1 MKIEKSVYDRVV
13 AITADYSRMQKLIG
27 SGELTREQTATFVKE
42 LTAIDNAL
50 TVVCDRERE
59 EVKRA
64 LLVDIAERRGYE
76 RSVSRSVFGSKK
88 VFDRRKGQ
96 AVILIARML
105 DLI

>member
-1 MKIEKSVYDRVV
+1 MKK
-13 AITADYSRMQKLIG
+13 AFTT
-27 SGELTREQTATFVKE
+27 ELWLLPPIIAGCEQTATFVKE